1 MVKFFGWILAFVL
14 WTGTQAL
21 VLAQTDQEILMAE
34 SFFNK
39 KEYDKAIR
47 FYERFYQ
54 YQPRNRSFFERYITC
69 LVELGE
75 GKEALKLAQKQAKRF
90 SQDFSYQ
97 FEVYRLTKA
106 VEGEKKGERY
116 FDNLLRELPPAF
128 DPIDQMAQLFSKGGE
143 VNKAVKL
150 YERAEEVLGFS
161 PVLGFRKIEMAQ
173 ATGQTHL
180 VAEQVVS
187 MLKTYPQEYNAIQN
201 VVMTLLDEKK
211 DAPMNV
217 GLKKALQEASQR
229 QPDLTIFNDLLLW
242 MLVQEKEFQQAFVQA
257 RALDRRLKEEG
268 GRIMPLA
275 RVCLENNAFS
285 EAEQAFQ
292 YVVSL
297 GTAGPYYLEARM
309 GLVETLD
316 RKIKWEGMKQPK
328 VLATLDSNYKALIAF
343 LGPYPQANQIKIKY
357 ARLLAFDLGRPQE
370 ALQRLEEVESRGGA
384 TPDQLARLRLEKADI
399 LILLGD
405 YWEPSL
411 LYGQVEK
418 QFPHDVLGQEAK
430 FRNARLAY
438 FRGEFSWALTQAKV
452 LKSATSKL
460 IANDAMALSLLIGD
474 HLGNDSLARAL
485 GMYARA
491 DLLGFCGKTDE
502 ALKVLDSLYL
512 AFPVDDIVDEADL
525 LYARLA
531 LSQGDVNTAKEKLSH
546 ILAFA
551 PDGILADDALFTLAG
566 LYEGPLKN
574 PTEAGAMYQKLL
586 TTFPGSLFAS
596 EARQAYRRL
605 FPN

>member
-1 MVKFFGWILAFVL
+1 MGKIFGWMLAFVL
-14 WTGTQAL
+14 WTGTHGL
-21 VLAQTDQEILMAE
+21 LLAQTEQELLIAE

-54 YQPRNRSFFERYITC
+54 YQPKNKSFFDRYITC
-69 LVELGE
+69 LVELGDA
-75 GKEALKLAQKQAKRF
+75 KEALKLAQKQAKRF
-90 SQDFSYQ
+90 AQDLSYP
-97 FEVYRLTKA
+97 FEVYRLTKV
-106 VEGEKKGERY
+106 VEGDKKSERY
-116 FDNLLRELPPAF
+116 FETMLRDLPPSF
-128 DPIDQMAQLFSKGGE
+128 EPIDQLAQLFSRGGE

-173 ATGQTHL
+173 ATGQTAL

-187 MLKTYPQEYNAIQN
+187 MLRSYPLEYNAIQN
-201 VVMTLLDEKK
+201 VVTTLLDEKK
-211 DAPMNV
+211 DAPINV
-217 GLKKALQEASQR
+217 ALKKALQEASQR
-229 QPDLTIFNDLLLW
+229 HPDMTIFNDLLLW
-242 MLVQEKEFQQAFVQA
+242 MLIQEKEFQQAFTQA

-268 GRIMPLA
+268 GRMMPLA
-275 RVCLENNAFS
+275 RICLENNAFS
-285 EAEQAFQ
+285 EAGQGFQ

-297 GTAGPYYLEARM
+297 GPNGPFYLDARM

-316 RKIKWEGMKQPK
+316 RKIKSEGTRQPK
-328 VLATLDSNYKALIAF
+328 LLAMLDSNYKALIEF
-343 LGPYPQANQIKIKY
+343 LGPYPQANPIKIKY
-357 ARLLAFDLGRPQE
+357 ARLLAFDLGRPEE
-370 ALQRLEEVESRGGA
+370 ALQRLQEVETRGGA
-384 TPDQLARLRLEKADI
+384 APDQLARLRLEKADI

-474 HLGNDSLARAL
+474 HLGEDSLPKAL
-485 GMYARA
+485 DRYARA
-491 DLLGFCGKTDE
+491 DLLRFCGKTEE
-502 ALKVLDSLYL
+502 AMKVLDSLY
-512 AFPVDDIVDEADL
+512 AEFPQDDMVDEADM

-531 LSQGDVNTAKEKLSH
+531 MSIGEVNTAQQKLSH
-546 ILAFA
+546 ILSFA
-551 PDGILADDALFTLAG
+551 PYGILADDALFTLAG

-586 TTFPGSLFAS
+586 TEFPGSLFAA
-596 EARQAYRRL
+596 EARLAYRRL